1 MIKEQLSQFTVKIL
15 RRIADG
21 RKATADT
28 EGGACIGRDKVPPAV
43 IAKLEARELIRRRDG
58 RFEATDMGRA
68 FLRRRQVPPKPP
80 VGEAVSSERAQHMRL
95 IRAQREKDGTAAR
108 TVVNAAE
115 SPLGWLCRRRGK
127 DGKPLLDERQIQAGE
142 RLRDDFERAGL
153 GPRVTRAYDAPPISA
168 SRRAAPETPEP
179 SEVQIDARRRVERA
193 CQALGPGLSD
203 IALRVCCFLEGLEE
217 AERELGW
224 PVRSGKLVLSLA
236 LDRLADHYDGKKR
249 ASEDARGARGCQ

>member
-1 MIKEQLSQFTVKIL
+1 MEQTSRFAVKIL

-21 RKATADT
+21 RKAVADDT
-28 EGGACIGRDKVPPAV
+28 GGARVGRDKVPPVV
-43 IAKLEARELIRRRDG
+43 IATLEARDLIRRRDG
-58 RFEATDMGRA
+58 RFEATDTGHA
-68 FLRRRQVPPKPP
+68 FLRRRQAPPKPP
-80 VGEAVSSERAQHMRL
+80 VGETIASERAQHMKLLRTQPE
-95 IRAQREKDGTAAR
+95 RRGTAAR

-115 SPLGWLCRRRGK
+115 SPLGWLRRRRGK
-127 DGKPLLDERQIQAGE
+127 DGKPLLEERQVLAGE

-153 GPRVTRAYDAPPISA
+153 SPRVTRSYDAPPISA
-168 SRRAAPETPEP
+168 SRRAAPGTPAP
-179 SEVQIDARRRVERA
+179 TEVQIDARRRIDRA
-193 CQALGPGLSD
+193 CRALGPGLSD

-217 AERELGW
+217 AERGLGW